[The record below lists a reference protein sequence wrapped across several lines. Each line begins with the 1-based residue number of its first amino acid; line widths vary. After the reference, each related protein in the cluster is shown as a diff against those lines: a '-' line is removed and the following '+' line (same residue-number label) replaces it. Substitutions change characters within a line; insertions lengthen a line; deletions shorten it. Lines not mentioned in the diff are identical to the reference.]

1 MRSQSFV
8 LERHWLG
15 SVHDCWDLPRDIQG
29 LPQVDLSEFVA
40 FDRFITW
47 CLQEPKPEQIR
58 PYPILRQTLVELK
71 KRWREK
77 TSYNWICNQFK
88 SLRQDLT
95 VCCYPREL
103 LVEIHF
109 LPGTTDKERVYRG
122 GIWATR
128 PYGSGAR
135 TQYTIRVCRC
145 SSFPL
150 PYRMTWWSTLNVK
163 QPSKYYTTLAFLGK
177 WRSLLPIESLCCCT
191 VVILAVRLLLR
202 SDINTVTRLFAL
214 ELNLYVGQLTPKQKA
229 DSSVQHA
236 LGVQRSMAMGNYHR
250 MFVLYMNAPNMGA
263 YIMDHFIDR
272 ERVKALMVMAK
283 AWVSCLLIAGER
295 LLSNFIQLQNNTH
308 FLHP

>member
-1 MRSQSFV
+1 
-8 LERHWLG
+8 
-15 SVHDCWDLPRDIQG
+15 
-29 LPQVDLSEFVA
+29 
-40 FDRFITW
+40 
-47 CLQEPKPEQIR
+47 
-58 PYPILRQTLVELK
+58 
-71 KRWREK
+71 
-77 TSYNWICNQFK
+77 
-88 SLRQDLT
+88 
-95 VCCYPREL
+95 
-103 LVEIHF
+103 
-109 LPGTTDKERVYRG
+109 
-122 GIWATR
+122 
-128 PYGSGAR
+128 
-135 TQYTIRVCRC
+135 
-145 SSFPL
+145 
-150 PYRMTWWSTLNVK
+150 MTWWSTLNVK